1 MEACNNPEIL
11 RVIMF
16 ISQILKVVFIIVP
29 IGLILMIGLDLFK
42 NITAGKEDEMKKNI
56 SIAIKRIIFCVCIF
70 FVPTIVNLVNSIVNE
85 VLEDTTINYTVCFK
99 NATASNIENLIETNA
114 KQAVENAKT
123 KRTMQ
128 AVLDAETA
136 VEKLNEGQLKNDLT
150 AELKTIKEEVKQE
163 INNNIEE
170 EEQTNPVKPN
180 TGDNDN
186 EGNSGSGGNYSGQD
200 EINPSDIQT
209 EGSKYS
215 TGYLG
220 SPLNINATHNEYIA
234 SIGANSKEIYYLKN
248 GSMNGAYHGGTDL
261 PVGIGTNVYA
271 MDGGTVYKVQ
281 DGCGYYGRHIILEHI
296 VNNKKYYTIYAHLDS
311 ITAKYLTIGRV
322 VTKGSLIAKSGNT
335 YHCGST
341 VAAHLHIGISY
352 NSNGSFPQVESDAS
366 FLIGN
371 FIGTGLSYGIV
382 DQSNLSKYK
391 KIQY

>member
-16 ISQILKVVFIIVP
+16 ILQILKVVFIIVP

-42 NITAGKEDEMKKNI
+42 NITAGKEDEMKKNV

-163 INNNIEE
+163 INNKIEE
-170 EEQTNPVKPN
+170 EEQTNPVKP
-180 TGDNDN
+180 
-186 EGNSGSGGNYSGQD
+186 GNSTNKQFLYEIEHPNTRYKGHTVDLTDSQYLKVLRSIFGEQEQGSYEIYVGLSQYIRDYIDYGTINRTYDNLGSFWLKRGGSLSSTYNLEWFKKNRPELIKAVDYVFKQGGSLAQRQLCFYVDDDDVAYNGGSYQAAHNRLIEASCGGGHEHD
-200 EINPSDIQT
+200 KIRLSPEENPSNWSEFNFGIKQD
-209 EGSKYS
+209 S
-215 TGYLG
+215 
-220 SPLNINATHNEYIA
+220 NAET
-234 SIGANSKEIYYLKN
+234 
-248 GSMNGAYHGGTDL
+248 
-261 PVGIGTNVYA
+261 
-271 MDGGTVYKVQ
+271 
-281 DGCGYYGRHIILEHI
+281 R
-296 VNNKKYYTIYAHLDS
+296 
-311 ITAKYLTIGRV
+311 
-322 VTKGSLIAKSGNT
+322 
-335 YHCGST
+335 
-341 VAAHLHIGISY
+341 
-352 NSNGSFPQVESDAS
+352 
-366 FLIGN
+366 
-371 FIGTGLSYGIV
+371 
-382 DQSNLSKYK
+382 
-391 KIQY
+391 